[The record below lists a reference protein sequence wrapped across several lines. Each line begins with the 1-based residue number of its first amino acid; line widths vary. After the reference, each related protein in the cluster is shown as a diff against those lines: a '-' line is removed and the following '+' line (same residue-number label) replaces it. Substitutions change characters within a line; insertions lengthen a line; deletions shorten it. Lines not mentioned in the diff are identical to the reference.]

1 MPGKKARATLAITSR
16 DALMEIGETRK
27 MISNLQ
33 GVQKAEVNLITDKLY
48 VEYDPA
54 VITLEKIKK
63 TIERNGN

>member
-1 MPGKKARATLAITSR
+1 
-16 DALMEIGETRK
+16 MEIGETRK